1 VLPTY
6 SHFTF
11 PSLSAASGSGV
22 SFQPSRSSEYRGV
35 SGFRLLWAAG
45 SDLVLQLGGFG
56 QLFPLAFRIGQQK
69 YSRIA
74 INLIDENGYNDIY

>member
-1 VLPTY
+1 MLPTY

-11 PSLSAASGSGV
+11 PSLSTASGSGV

-45 SDLVLQLGGFG
+45 QIWCCSLPDSASYFRLHSELASTGIPEV
-56 QLFPLAFRIGQQK
+56 PL
-69 YSRIA
+69 
-74 INLIDENGYNDIY
+74 IN